1 MGAEEGMRLRVLVVD
16 DDPTVRGVLTTLL
29 GFEGVDVTTAEDGPT
44 AIAAAERLR
53 PDVVLLDVNLPG
65 QDGFAVCRELKL
77 RAAGERIVMVTGR
90 AEHEDELA
98 GFAAGADAFLRK
110 PFSPLELIETVRT
123 SVNGKGRLLG

>member
-1 MGAEEGMRLRVLVVD
+1 MRLRVLVVD

-29 GFEGVDVTTAEDGPT
+29 GFEGVDVTTAEDGPS
-44 AIAAAERLR
+44 ALSIAERLH

-65 QDGFAVCRELKL
+65 KDGFAVCRELKL
-77 RAAGERIVMVTGR
+77 RDGGERVVMITGR
-90 AEHEDELA
+90 AAQEDELV
-98 GFAAGADAFLRK
+98 GLAAGADAFLRK